1 MSVIFILIACSLLL
15 AGGFLGAYLWAS
27 STGQFEDDYTPS
39 VRILFND
46 EEEIESSKEEVPLKI
61 EKKTKSFTKPTIH
74 VQ

>member
-27 STGQFEDDYTPS
+27 NTGQFEDDYTPS
-39 VRILFND
+39 VRMLFND
-46 EEEIESSKEEVPLKI
+46 EEEMESPKEDVPLKI